1 VAKGA
6 DHSGSSLTPEYPIA
20 IRSFVDRNLPQL

>member
-6 DHSGSSLTPEYPIA
+6 DHSSSSFTPEYPIA
-20 IRSFVDRNLPQL
+20 IRAFVDRHSP